1 MSANN
6 TSTIVADV
14 ILTRLGAGPRRHS
27 HSIIEVPMSG
37 HSKWATIKHK
47 KGALD
52 AKRGKIFTRLLKEI
66 AVAAKGGGN
75 PDSNARLRTAVLAAK
90 AENMPQE
97 NIKRAIL
104 RGTGELEGVN
114 YEEIAFEGYGPGGV
128 AIIVDVMT
136 DNRNRAVSEI
146 RHAFSK
152 NGGNLGESGSV
163 RFLFSKKGLIAVEKS
178 GATEEQLMDIVL
190 EHGGEDLRDEG
201 DTWEILADPASYEAV
216 LAVVKAAGI
225 PTVMN
230 EVTMVASTYT
240 KLEGAP
246 ANQMMR
252 LLEVLEDLDDTQ
264 NVYSNFDMDA
274 AQMEEA
280 AG

>member
-1 MSANN
+1 
-6 TSTIVADV
+6 
-14 ILTRLGAGPRRHS
+14 
-27 HSIIEVPMSG
+27 MSG

-90 AENMPQE
+90 AENMPQD
-97 NIKRAIL
+97 NIKRAIQ
-104 RGTGELEGVN
+104 RGTGELEGIS
-114 YEEIAFEGYGPGGV
+114 YEEISFEGYGPGGV

-146 RHAFSK
+146 RHAFTK
-152 NGGNLGESGSV
+152 NGGNLGENGSV
-163 RFLFSKKGLIAVEKS
+163 RFMFSKKGVIAVEKS
-178 GATEEQLMDIVL
+178 SAAEDKLMDVVL
-190 EHGGEDLRDEG
+190 EHGGEDLNDEG
-201 DTWEILADPASYEAV
+201 DTWEIITDPASYEAV
-216 LAVVKAAGI
+216 LAAVKAAGI

-240 KLEGAP
+240 KLEGST
-246 ANQMMR
+246 ANQMVR

-274 AQMEEA
+274 EEMEEA

>member
-1 MSANN
+1 
-6 TSTIVADV
+6 
-14 ILTRLGAGPRRHS
+14 
-27 HSIIEVPMSG
+27 MSG

-75 PDSNARLRTAVLAAK
+75 PDTNARLRTAVLAAK
-90 AENMPQE
+90 AENMPQD
-97 NIKRAIL
+97 NIKRAIQ
-104 RGTGELEGVN
+104 RGTGELEGLS

-128 AIIVDVMT
+128 AIIVEVTT

-152 NGGNLGESGSV
+152 NGGNLGETGSV
-163 RFLFSKKGLIAVEKS
+163 RFMFHKKGLIAVEKDA
-178 GATEEQLMDIVL
+178 ATEEQLMDIVL
-190 EHGGEDLRDEG
+190 EHGGEDLNDEG
-201 DTWEILADPASYEAV
+201 DTWEIVSDPADHERVA
-216 LAVVKAAGI
+216 AAIKAAHI
-225 PTVMN
+225 PTVMC

-240 KLEGAP
+240 KLEGKEAI
-246 ANQMMR
+246 QMIR
-252 LLEVLEDLDDTQ
+252 LLEVLEDCDDTQ

-274 AQMEEA
+274 DQMEA
-280 AG
+280 ASG

>member
-1 MSANN
+1 
-6 TSTIVADV
+6 
-14 ILTRLGAGPRRHS
+14 
-27 HSIIEVPMSG
+27 MSG

-75 PDSNARLRTAVLAAK
+75 PDSNARLRTAVAAAK

-114 YEEIAFEGYGPGGV
+114 YEEITFEGYGPGGV
-128 AIIVDVMT
+128 AIIVEVLT

-146 RHAFSK
+146 RHAFTK

-163 RFLFSKKGLIAVEKS
+163 RFMFHKKGIIAVEKS
-178 GATEEQLMDIVL
+178 ASTEDQLMDIVL
-190 EHGGEDLRDEG
+190 EHGGEDLNDEG
-201 DTWEILADPASYEAV
+201 DTWEILTDPAAYEGV
-216 LAVVKAAGI
+216 LAAVKAAAI
-225 PTVMN
+225 PTVMS

-240 KLEGAP
+240 KLEGTA
-246 ANQMMR
+246 ANQMIR
-252 LLEVLEDLDDTQ
+252 LLEVLEECDDTQ

-274 AQMEEA
+274 VQMEQA

>member
-1 MSANN
+1 
-6 TSTIVADV
+6 
-14 ILTRLGAGPRRHS
+14 
-27 HSIIEVPMSG
+27 MSG

-75 PDSNARLRTAVLAAK
+75 PDTNARLRTAVAAAK
-90 AENMPQE
+90 AENMPQD
-97 NIKRAIL
+97 NIKRAIQ
-104 RGTGELEGVN
+104 RGTGELEGVS
-114 YEEIAFEGYGPGGV
+114 YEEISFEGYGPGGV
-128 AIIVDVMT
+128 AIIVDVTT

-163 RFLFSKKGLIAVEKS
+163 RFMFSKKGLIAVEKS
-178 GATEEQLMDIVL
+178 AATEDQLMEIVL
-190 EHGGEDLRDEG
+190 EHGGEDLNDEG
-201 DTWEILADPASYEAV
+201 DAWEVITEPASYEAV
-216 LAVVKAAGI
+216 AAAIKAAGI
-225 PTVMN
+225 PTVMS

-240 KLEGAP
+240 KLEGNA
-246 ANQMMR
+246 ANQMIR
-252 LLEVLEDLDDTQ
+252 LLETLEDCDDTQ

-274 AQMEEA
+274 EQMEHA

>member
-1 MSANN
+1 
-6 TSTIVADV
+6 
-14 ILTRLGAGPRRHS
+14 
-27 HSIIEVPMSG
+27 MSG
-37 HSKWATIKHK
+37 PSKWATIKHK

-75 PDSNARLRTAVLAAK
+75 PDGNARLRTAILAAK
-90 AENMPQE
+90 SENMPQE
-97 NIKRAIL
+97 NIKRAIQ

-114 YEEIAFEGYGPGGV
+114 YEEITFEGYGPGGV
-128 AIIVDVMT
+128 AIIVETLT
-136 DNRNRAVSEI
+136 DNRNRTVSEI

-163 RFLFSKKGLIAVEKS
+163 RFMFSKKGLIGIEK
-178 GATEEQLMDIVL
+178 GAATEEQLMDIVL
-190 EHGGEDLRDEG
+190 EHGGEDLNDEG
-201 DTWEILADPASYEAV
+201 DTWEIISDPGSHEAV
-216 LAVVKAAGI
+216 VAAVKAAGI

-230 EVTMVASTYT
+230 EITMVASTYT
-240 KLEGAP
+240 KLEGSP

-252 LLEVLEDLDDTQ
+252 LLEVLEDCDDTQ
-264 NVYSNFDMDA
+264 NVYSNFDMDEN
-274 AQMEEA
+274 EED

>member
-1 MSANN
+1 
-6 TSTIVADV
+6 
-14 ILTRLGAGPRRHS
+14 
-27 HSIIEVPMSG
+27 MSG

-75 PDSNARLRTAVLAAK
+75 PDTNARLRTAVLAAK
-90 AENMPQE
+90 AENMPQD
-97 NIKRAIL
+97 NIKRAIQ
-104 RGTGELEGVN
+104 RGTGELEGVS
-114 YEEIAFEGYGPGGV
+114 YEEITFEGYGPGGV
-128 AIIVDVMT
+128 AVIVDVMT

-163 RFLFSKKGLIAVEKS
+163 RFMFSKKGLIAIEKS
-178 GATEEQLMDIVL
+178 AASEEQLMDIVL
-190 EHGGEDLRDEG
+190 EHGGEDLNDEG
-201 DTWEILADPASYEAV
+201 DSWEIITDPSAYDAV
-216 LAVVKAAGI
+216 AGAVKAAGI
-225 PTVMN
+225 VPVMS

-240 KLEGAP
+240 KLEGST

-274 AQMEEA
+274 EQMEAA